1 MEGKE
6 NNEGLK
12 DTPWA
17 VDKSLSEQQIC
28 GIAPIIVIVRKHWVY
43 TLLVPVSFMAG
54 W

>member
-17 VDKSLSEQQIC
+17 VDKSLSEQKIC
-28 GIAPIIVIVRKHWVY
+28 GMALIIVIVRNKWVY
-43 TLLVPVSFMAG
+43 TLLVLLSFMAG
-54 W
+54 R